1 MEIHPR
7 LRALAR
13 RLIELSAGAT
23 GITTRVA
30 TRHAVAALTFD
41 DGPDPEWTPRL
52 LDVLERHGARGTFF
66 MVGKSAARWP
76 ELVAR
81 VASAGHAIANHTWD
95 HPSLPTLRGRYR
107 RRQIRWCEE
116 ALAPHGVKLFRPPYG
131 HLTPAV
137 QLGARLLGYRVVTG
151 NIVAEDWRDDSAE
164 TLVERVERR
173 LGPGA
178 IVLLHDRLYTTVDER
193 FSDRRP
199 TLCAVELLLERWA
212 GRLRFTTVPELLSLG
227 SARKRHDYHR
237 PDLAWLK
244 RLV

>member
-1 MEIHPR
+1 MEINPR
-7 LRALAR
+7 IKDFAK
-13 RLIELSAGAT
+13 RLIEISAAAT
-23 GITTRVA
+23 GVTTRVA

-52 LDVLERHGARGTFF
+52 LEILERHGARGTFF

-76 ELVAR
+76 EVVAR
-81 VASAGHAIANHTWD
+81 VAAGGHALANHTWD

-131 HLTPAV
+131 HITPAA
-137 QLGARLLGYRVVTG
+137 QLDARLLGYRAVTWSA
-151 NIVAEDWRDDSAE
+151 VAEDWLDDPAE

-173 LGPGA
+173 LEPGA
-178 IVLLHDRLYTTVDER
+178 IALFHDRLYTTVDER

-199 TLCAVELLLERWA
+199 TLLAVEMLLERWA

-227 SARKRHDYHR
+227 RPRNWHDYHR
-237 PDLAWLK
+237 PDLAWLR